1 MKYLIRITILAV
13 FIFSSAFL
21 KAQELNCEVTVRARE
36 VEQSN
41 KQIFR
46 TLENTI
52 KEFLNGRTWTDKKF
66 KSREKINCNIVI
78 SIQEKNN
85 ENLKAS
91 ARIKSS
97 RPVYGSDYTTNILNR
112 IDKEFNFK
120 YRRNQNLRYVEG
132 SYTSNLAV
140 LLSYYAFLIIGL
152 DFDTFSENGG
162 DPYLRKAEN
171 IVTASQSSSF
181 DGWKQSGKDNNR
193 YNYLD
198 QLLSTRFQ
206 NYRKAF
212 YQYHR
217 KGLDLM
223 HKDTKKGRK
232 AIFKSLKSLQQVNNE
247 VPNSFL
253 LDQFFQAKQEEI
265 GDIFSKAPEEQQEK
279 VISIV
284 EVLDPSNL
292 DSYKKAI
299 GN

>member
-1 MKYLIRITILAV
+1 MKHLITGVIFSVCILA
-13 FIFSSAFL
+13 SAFL

-41 KQIFR
+41 RQIFR
-46 TLENTI
+46 TLENNI
-52 KEFLNGRTWTDKKF
+52 REFLNGQTWTDKRF
-66 KSREKINCNIVI
+66 KNKEKINCNIIV
-78 SIQEKNN
+78 SVQEKNN

-91 ARIKSS
+91 ARIKST
-97 RPVYGSDYTTNILNR
+97 RPVYGSDYTTNVLNR

-132 SYTSNLAV
+132 SYTSNLTA

-152 DFDTFSENGG
+152 DFDTFSDNGG
-162 DPYLRKAEN
+162 NPYFQKAEN

-206 NYRKAF
+206 GYRKAL

-217 KGLDLM
+217 KGLDIM
-223 HKDTKKGRK
+223 HEDPEKGRK
-232 AIFKSLKSLQQVNNE
+232 AIFKSLKKLKKVNQE

-253 LDQFFQAKQEEI
+253 MDQFFRAKQEEI
-265 GDIFSKAPEEQQEK
+265 GNVFSKAPQDQQDE
-279 VISIV
+279 VVNIV

-292 DSYKKAI
+292 DSYKEAM
-299 GN
+299 GR